1 MDAES
6 VTKKKNDLVDNAVK
20 TWLIMMDR
28 QSRALVLTTGR
39 GIAFEKRAMSRRAA
53 DDDEVEVVVV
63 EEEVEDDGTELI
75 LPGGAAALLSAD
87 ASASH
92 TACADRRFRVGLFV
106 GLFVVFFFWYFYR
119 TMSISGSASRRSHRR
134 L

>member
-1 MDAES
+1 
-6 VTKKKNDLVDNAVK
+6 
-20 TWLIMMDR
+20 MDR

-106 GLFVVFFFWYFYR
+106 GLFVVVFFLVFLPNDVDLGFGLS
-119 TMSISGSASRRSHRR
+119 TEPSPALTGGFRRKKNKQNKMKGHLKKNHR
-134 L
+134 